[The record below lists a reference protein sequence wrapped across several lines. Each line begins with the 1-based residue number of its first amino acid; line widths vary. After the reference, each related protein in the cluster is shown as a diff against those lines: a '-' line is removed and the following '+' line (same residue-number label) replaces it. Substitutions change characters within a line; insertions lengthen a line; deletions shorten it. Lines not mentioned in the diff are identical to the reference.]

1 MLTPTSAAE
10 LAEPVAIIY
19 RDAELRILAALAGK
33 LAQGIDLTDWEAR
46 QLTEL
51 QNVRAQVLTIL
62 AETNAEAAAAIDRAI
77 AWAYSGGELSALV
90 DLNAELPAGVGLAP
104 RPEVVAL
111 AADTVAAVA
120 STAPAILRG
129 VDDAYRSIIRQAA
142 ADVAAGSLGRREAT
156 QRAINTFLGEGLT
169 FVPTKRGNWDI
180 ATYAEMATRTAT
192 ARSSIQGHLDTMGS
206 MGLDL
211 VVIHPG
217 PRACRICD
225 QWARMIL
232 TTGTATGVQQL
243 DNAAAPGTV
252 SIDVGGTLDD
262 AKAAGWGHPNC
273 RCGMRSFIPGVTDV
287 SLIER
292 PEWDAVG
299 YEAQQKQRGIERQI
313 RAWKRREALAITG
326 DDRADARRQVR
337 AYQEAQRQHL
347 VKHPTLKRQSE
358 REQIGG
364 RFSGNAGQARRRAG
378 STPPRETSKAT
389 QRATRP
395 APAKP
400 APNAKPTRPAA
411 PAAAP
416 ATSSA
421 EVAAPRQTPPS
432 EPRAPRPDPRG
443 KDARTMTNAERL
455 EAARIMFGTD
465 SPEYRAALKRWG

>member
-33 LAQGIDLTDWEAR
+33 LAKGIDLTDWEAR

-51 QNVRAQVLTIL
+51 QNVRAQVVAIL
-62 AETNAEAAAAIDRAI
+62 DETNAEAAAAIERAI
-77 AWAYSGGELSALV
+77 EWAYSGGELSALT
-90 DLNAELPAGVGLAP
+90 DLGAELPPGVGLAP

-156 QRAINTFLGEGLT
+156 QRAINAFLGNGLT

-192 ARSSIQGHLDTMGS
+192 ARSSIQGHLDTMGG

-225 QWARMIL
+225 HWARMVL

-243 DNAAAPGTV
+243 DNVAAPGSV
-252 SIDVGGTLDD
+252 SVDVGATLDD
-262 AKAAGWGHPNC
+262 ARAAGWGHPNC
-273 RCGMRSFIPGVTDV
+273 RCGMRSFIPGVTDLA
-287 SLIER
+287 LIER

-299 YEAQQKQRGIERQI
+299 YEAQQKQRGIERQV

-326 DDRADARRQVR
+326 DDREAARRQVR
-337 AYQEAQRQHL
+337 AYQETQRQHL
-347 VKHPTLKRQSE
+347 AKHPTLKRQSE

-364 RFSGNAGQARRRAG
+364 RFSGNASQARRRAG
-378 STPPRETSKAT
+378 TTPASAPAAPRAKAAAPAR
-389 QRATRP
+389 QAPQRP
-395 APAKP
+395 ATA
-400 APNAKPTRPAA
+400 PAA
-411 PAAAP
+411 PAP
-416 ATSSA
+416 TPTP
-421 EVAAPRQTPPS
+421 AAPRPAATAPPA
-432 EPRAPRPDPRG
+432 PRADPRG

-455 EAARIMFGTD
+455 EAARIMFGTN
-465 SPEYRAALKRWG
+465 SPEYRRALKRWG